1 MKGLLINTT
10 SNEAVLHELDF
21 ELPGLID
28 QLPAVGGTVVGT
40 AVMVVAITPGETVL
54 FLWWC

>member
-1 MKGLLINTT
+1 VKGLLINTT

-40 AVMVVAITPGETVL
+40 AVMVVAITGETVL
-54 FLWWC
+54 FLWWW